1 MSHSSLRCFMWCLE
15 VAGQVRVRLGQVPSE
30 RSVYKK
36 ERGKVEEAAGVEVP
50 AKTRV
55 TLPNRPQGYP
65 SRV

>member
-1 MSHSSLRCFMWCLE
+1 MSHSSLRSFMWCLE
-15 VAGQVRVRLGQVPSE
+15 VAGQVRVRRGQVSSE
-30 RSVYKK
+30 SNVHHQ

-55 TLPNRPQGYP
+55 TLSNRPQSYP

>member
-15 VAGQVRVRLGQVPSE
+15 VAGQVRVRRGQVSSE
-30 RSVYKK
+30 SNVHHQ
-36 ERGKVEEAAGVEVP
+36 ERGKVEEAVGVEVP

-55 TLPNRPQGYP
+55 TFSNRPQSYP

>member
-15 VAGQVRVRLGQVPSE
+15 VAGQVRVHRGQIPSE
-30 RSVYKK
+30 RSVYQK
-36 ERGKVEEAAGVEVP
+36 ERRKVEEAAGVEVP

-55 TLPNRPQGYP
+55 TFSNRPQSYP

>member
-1 MSHSSLRCFMWCLE
+1 MSNSSLRCFMWCLE
-15 VAGQVRVRLGQVPSE
+15 VAGQVRVRRGQVSGE
-30 RSVYKK
+30 RNVHQK

-55 TLPNRPQGYP
+55 TLSNRPQSYP